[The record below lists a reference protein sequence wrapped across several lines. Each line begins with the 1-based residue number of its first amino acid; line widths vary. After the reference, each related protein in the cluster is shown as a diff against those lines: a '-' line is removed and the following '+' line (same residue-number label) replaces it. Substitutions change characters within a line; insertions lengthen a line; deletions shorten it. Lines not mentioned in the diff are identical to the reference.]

1 MLGLGLLRREVG
13 PGETVVAGGRRATV
27 VALPFGADEV
37 DG

>member
-1 MLGLGLLRREVG
+1 VLRRKVS
-13 PGETVVAGGRRATV
+13 PGETVTAGGRRAKV

>member
-13 PGETVVAGGRRATV
+13 PGESVVAGGHRATV

>member
-1 MLGLGLLRREVG
+1 VG

-27 VALPFGADEV
+27 VTQPFGADAV

>member
-1 MLGLGLLRREVG
+1 VG